1 MAAQGDHV
9 DTAKILLFHKAIID
23 DVTMVCSRSVCMQLN
38 NIQPVIMKRPCV
50 AVNRFPSHSYGVL
63 HAIWDNTVKGKG
75 KGQYSSSWG
84 DLHLRVMQCYLPS
97 NTSEHTLPYPQLDR
111 LVLNLPIPEGW
122 KAELT

>member
-1 MAAQGDHV
+1 VVELLLERGAPVSAKTRNGLTALHMAAQGDHV

-23 DVTMVCSRSVCMQLN
+23 DVTVVCSRSVCMQLN

-84 DLHLRVMQCYLPS
+84 IS
-97 NTSEHTLPYPQLDR
+97 TSE
-111 LVLNLPIPEGW
+111 
-122 KAELT
+122 